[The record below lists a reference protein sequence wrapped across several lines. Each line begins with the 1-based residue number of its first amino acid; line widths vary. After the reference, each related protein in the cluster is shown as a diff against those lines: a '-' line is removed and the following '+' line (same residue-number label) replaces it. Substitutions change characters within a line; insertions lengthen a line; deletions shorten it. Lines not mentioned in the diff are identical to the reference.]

1 LVVAGAFLHSTI
13 HDPLGRWSFVG
24 SERKK
29 PMNLVSLACSRK
41 SAKLEAHIRGDGER
55 GLFAREFMR
64 KGELLA
70 VFGGKVV
77 TCAEMNKVPCKIRR
91 LSIQV
96 AEGFYLLSI
105 EDSEADWINHS
116 CTPNAGLN
124 GQIML
129 VAMRDIRR
137 GEEITFDYAMS
148 DGTPY
153 DEFDCMCGSLDC
165 RGYVSG
171 NDWKLPELQRR
182 YQGHFSPYLQERINQ
197 MHAG

>member
-1 LVVAGAFLHSTI
+1 
-13 HDPLGRWSFVG
+13 
-24 SERKK
+24 
-29 PMNLVSLACSRK
+29 MNLVSLACSRK
-41 SAKLEAHIRGDGER
+41 SAKLEGHIRGDGER
-55 GLFAREFMR
+55 GLFAREFIA

-77 TCAEMNKVPCKIRR
+77 TYEELREVPYEIRR
-91 LSIQV
+91 LSLQV
-96 AEGFYLLSI
+96 AEDFYLLSI
-105 EDSEADWINHS
+105 TETEADWVNHS

-129 VAMRDIRR
+129 VAMRDIQR

-171 NDWKLPELQRR
+171 NDWRLPELQRR
-182 YQGHFSPYLQERINQ
+182 YQGHFSPYLQTRINRMQ
-197 MHAG
+197 DSNT

>member
-1 LVVAGAFLHSTI
+1 M
-13 HDPLGRWSFVG
+13 D
-24 SERKK
+24 
-29 PMNLVSLACSRK
+29 LVSLACSRK
-41 SAKLEAHIRGDGER
+41 SAKLEGHIRGDGER
-55 GLFAREFMR
+55 GLFARQFISQ
-64 KGELLA
+64 GELLA
-70 VFGGKVV
+70 IFGGKVV
-77 TCAEMNKVPCKIRR
+77 TYEELLTAPHEIRR

-96 AEGFYLLSI
+96 AEEFYILSI
-105 EDSEADWINHS
+105 QDSEADWINHS

-129 VAMRDIRR
+129 VAMRDIQPD
-137 GEEITFDYAMS
+137 EEITFDYAMS

-171 NDWKLPELQRR
+171 SDWKLPELQRR
-182 YQGHFSPYLQERINQ
+182 YHGYFSPYLQERINQ

>member
-1 LVVAGAFLHSTI
+1 
-13 HDPLGRWSFVG
+13 
-24 SERKK
+24 
-29 PMNLVSLACSRK
+29 MNLASLHCSRK
-41 SAKLEAHIRGDGER
+41 SSKLEGHIRGDGER
-55 GLFAREFMR
+55 GLFARESIHQ
-64 KGELLA
+64 GELLA
-70 VFGGKVV
+70 VFGGKIV
-77 TCAEMNKVPCKIRR
+77 TYEELIEVPYEIRR

-96 AEGFYLLSI
+96 AEDFYLLSV
-105 EDSEADWINHS
+105 EESQADWINHS
-116 CTPNAGLN
+116 CTPTAGLN

-129 VAMRDIRR
+129 VAMRNIGP

-182 YQGHFSPYLQERINQ
+182 YRGYFSPYLQARINRMQ
-197 MHAG
+197 DSDT